1 VSSDDNLDRSRSLA
15 VYIQA
20 ISDDTLDRL
29 RSVAVYIQTIF
40 RIFCV
45 ALLVT
50 NSICQSTARKV
61 GCFFFGTPR
70 WRLPEI
76 TEAREWA

>member
-29 RSVAVYIQTIF
+29 RSVAVYIQ
-40 RIFCV
+40 
-45 ALLVT
+45 ALSDDIQDLLR
-50 NSICQSTARKV
+50 SAACYE
-61 GCFFFGTPR
+61 FY
-70 WRLPEI
+70 LPVDG
-76 TEAREWA
+76 AQGGLLLLRHSALALA